1 MFVLG
6 LLTMFST
13 YIIQPAIA
21 IFGFSIMAV
30 AGYVFVA
37 NTRSLLKAENVKEWN
52 VKQVI
57 RILRNQDSSRQK

>member
-1 MFVLG
+1 
-6 LLTMFST
+6 
-13 YIIQPAIA
+13 
-21 IFGFSIMAV
+21 MAV

-37 NTRSLLKAENVKEWN
+37 NTRSLLNAENVKEWN